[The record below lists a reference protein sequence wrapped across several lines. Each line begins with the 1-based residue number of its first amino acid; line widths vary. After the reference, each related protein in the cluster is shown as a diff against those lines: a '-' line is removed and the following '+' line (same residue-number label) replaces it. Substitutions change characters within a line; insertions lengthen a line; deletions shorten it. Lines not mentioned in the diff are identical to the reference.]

1 MKRKEVLELIEGG
14 ENLRCEF
21 KRKFSSSEKIAR
33 EMIAFANTIGGVI
46 LFGVDDNKEIV
57 GVDSEKSEAEL
68 IKDAALNY
76 CEPPVDFNISYIE
89 HNGKEIVIVEI
100 PESDKK
106 PHRIQDYLNEF
117 DINKA
122 KVCIRVNDKSVMAS
136 KEMVRI
142 LKAKTNNLNLKKY
155 AIGPVEKSLFNY
167 LSEYE
172 RISVKELGTLVN
184 ISERRASRTLVK
196 LVRANLLFIHTK
208 DNGEEYFTSI
218 TCYISPL
225 LVYYIP

>member
-1 MKRKEVLELIEGG
+1 MKRNEVLELIEGG
-14 ENLRCEF
+14 ENLQCEF
-21 KRKFSSSEKIAR
+21 KRKFSSTEKIAR
-33 EMIAFANTIGGVI
+33 EMIAFANTRGGVI

-68 IKDAALNY
+68 IKDAGLNY
-76 CEPPVDFNISYIE
+76 CEPPLDFNIVYFDL
-89 HNGKEIVIVEI
+89 NGKEVVVVEI

-122 KVCIRVNDKSVMAS
+122 KVCIRVNDKSVLAS

-142 LKAKTNNLNLKKY
+142 LRARTNNLNLKKY
-155 AIGPVEKSLFNY
+155 AIGPNEKSLFNY
-167 LSEYE
+167 LDEYE
-172 RISVKELGTLVN
+172 RISVKELSALVN

-196 LVRANLLFIHTK
+196 LVRANLLLIHTK

-218 TCYISPL
+218 T
-225 LVYYIP
+225 